1 MNYLYLEGQRDIY
14 VFFLQNIQAGM
25 NEGDQTVKKINYT
38 LDTLIDKYED
48 LHERLDKL
56 MGEISVF

>member
-1 MNYLYLEGQRDIY
+1 
-14 VFFLQNIQAGM
+14 M
-25 NEGDQTVKKINYT
+25 NEGDQAVNKIDYT

-56 MGEISVF
+56 MGERGVWSVV